1 MGRVELP
8 SWGSAQVAAQ
18 LLTYD
23 YLWNTVRVQGG
34 AYGVGL
40 SIDSQGEAR
49 FSSYRDPNAKATL
62 SRFQEAGEALRQA
75 AKEDITNS
83 IISTIGKSQPVLTA
97 HAQGISEAA
106 DTLSGLTHQDRQRL
120 HTEIL
125 TTTPQQL
132 EELANQLEEAA
143 AQPGICVIGGAA
155 VLDGCR
161 DVLEVQENLL

>member
-1 MGRVELP
+1 MELP

-40 SIDSQGEAR
+40 NIDSKGEAR

-62 SRFQEAGEALRQA
+62 SRFDGAGKALREA
-75 AKEDITNS
+75 AQGDLTNF
-83 IISTIGKSQPVLTA
+83 IISTIGKSQPVRTP
-97 HAQGISEAA
+97 HAQGMAEAA
-106 DTLSGLTHQDRQRL
+106 DALSGITHEDRQQL

-125 TTTPQQL
+125 TTTALQLEELSQQL
-132 EELANQLEEAA
+132 EEGAVQA
-143 AQPGICVIGGAA
+143 GICVIGGAA
-155 VLDGCR
+155 VLEGCR
-161 DVLEVQENLL
+161 DELDSQESLL